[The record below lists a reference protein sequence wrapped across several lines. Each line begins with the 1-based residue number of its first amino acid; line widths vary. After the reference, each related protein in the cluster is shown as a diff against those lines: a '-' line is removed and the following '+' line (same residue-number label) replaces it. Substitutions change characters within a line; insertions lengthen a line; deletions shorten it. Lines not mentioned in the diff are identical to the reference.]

1 LGKSKTL
8 KTNKHYNA
16 MTTMQATL
24 PATAPS
30 TTKVWTG
37 RIMGGIVIL
46 FMLMDSIFKFIVNEE
61 VIKGTTDLGFQVHH
75 LPIMGTLGLIATLLY
90 IFPRTEILGALILT
104 GYWGGAIATHVRMDN
119 PLFTHILFPVYLGVL
134 AWGALWMKSERLRKL
149 VLNRE

>member
-1 LGKSKTL
+1 
-8 KTNKHYNA
+8 

-24 PATAPS
+24 KAPAPS
-30 TTKVWTG
+30 TAKVWTG
-37 RIMGGIVIL
+37 RVIGGLVIL

-61 VIKGTTDLGFQVHH
+61 VIKGTADLGFQVHH

-90 IFPRTEILGALILT
+90 IFPRTEILGALLLT

-134 AWGALWMKSERLRKL
+134 AWGALWIKSERLRNL
-149 VLNRE
+149 ILNKG

>member
-1 LGKSKTL
+1 
-8 KTNKHYNA
+8 

-30 TTKVWTG
+30 TAKVWTG

-75 LPIMGTLGLIATLLY
+75 LPILGTLGLIATLLY
-90 IFPRTEILGALILT
+90 IFPRTELLGAILLT

-119 PLFTHILFPVYLGVL
+119 PLFTHILFPVYLGIL
-134 AWGALWMKSERLRKL
+134 AWGALWMKSERLRQMI
-149 VLNRE
+149 LNR